1 MELSLKSRFKAI
13 EKNPTLTYL
22 DSAASSLKL
31 NTSIEAMTHYYEHS
45 GANISRGAYAL
56 GIETTQAYEHTRDVV
71 KEFIHATKREEIIF
85 TKGTTQSMNM
95 LAYHFEKTLTPHD
108 EIITSELE
116 HNASLLPFQRVAKI
130 TGATLTY
137 ATLDQDLRID
147 AKKVQQQI
155 NSKTKLVV
163 LTYVSNVM
171 GYITD
176 LNPIIQKAHEVGA
189 LVIVDAA
196 QAAPHIPID
205 VQALNCDFLAFSGH
219 KCFGP
224 TGVGILY
231 GKYDLL
237 NELTPFELGGGMI
250 DDVFMHGHTYAEL
263 PERLEAGTPP
273 IAEVIGLAPALKF
286 IQETGH
292 DVIIN
297 HAKTLQQHLLKELS
311 QRPYIHVYNP
321 KSDIGIVTLNIKGV
335 HAHDVQSFLS
345 EHNIAVR
352 TGHHCAK
359 LLQKRFQTAATI
371 RVSFQLYNNQ
381 DDIVKLLRV
390 LDETYHFFHS
400 TP

>member
-13 EKNPTLTYL
+13 EKNPSLIYL

-31 NTSIEAMTHYYEHS
+31 NTSLDAMIHYYETS

-56 GIETTQAYEHTRDVV
+56 GIETTQAYEASRDTVAS
-71 KEFIHATKREEIIF
+71 FINANKREEVIF

-95 LAYHFEKTLTPHD
+95 LAYHFEKILRTGD

-116 HNASLLPFQRVAKI
+116 HSASLLPFQRVAKN

-137 ATLDQDLRID
+137 ANLDQDLRID
-147 AKKVQQQI
+147 SEKVSKQI
-155 NSKTKLVV
+155 STHTKLVV

-176 LNPIIQKAHEVGA
+176 FKPIIEKAHEVGA
-189 LVIVDAA
+189 IVIVDAA

-205 VQALNCDFLAFSGH
+205 VEALECDFLAFSGH

-224 TGVGILY
+224 TGVGVLY
-231 GKYDLL
+231 GKYDHL
-237 NELTPFELGGGMI
+237 NQLMPFEVGGGMV
-250 DDVFMHGHTYAEL
+250 DEVDLYEQTYVDL

-273 IAEVIGLAPALKF
+273 IAEVIGLAPALNYIKDIGHNF
-286 IQETGH
+286 IL
-292 DVIIN
+292 N
-297 HAKTLQQHLLKELS
+297 HSKRLQKILLDELNK
-311 QRPYIHVYNP
+311 RPYIHVYNP
-321 KSDIGIVTLNIKGV
+321 KSDIGIITFNINNI

-345 EHNIAVR
+345 EQHIAVR

-359 LLQKRFQTAATI
+359 LLQKRFHSSATI
-371 RVSFQLYNNQ
+371 RVSFQIYNNEE
-381 DDIVKLLRV
+381 DIKKLLEV
-390 LDETYHFFHS
+390 IDYTYQFFQ
-400 TP
+400 T

>member
-1 MELSLKSRFKAI
+1 M
-13 EKNPTLTYL
+13 
-22 DSAASSLKL
+22 
-31 NTSIEAMTHYYEHS
+31 
-45 GANISRGAYAL
+45 
-56 GIETTQAYEHTRDVV
+56 
-71 KEFIHATKREEIIF
+71 
-85 TKGTTQSMNM
+85 
-95 LAYHFEKTLTPHD
+95 
-108 EIITSELE
+108 
-116 HNASLLPFQRVAKI
+116 
-130 TGATLTY
+130 
-137 ATLDQDLRID
+137 
-147 AKKVQQQI
+147 
-155 NSKTKLVV
+155 
-163 LTYVSNVM
+163 LTYVFNVM

-189 LVIVDAA
+189 IVIVDAA
-196 QAAPHIPID
+196 QAAPHIPIN
-205 VQALNCDFLAFSGH
+205 VQALDCDFLAFSGH

-224 TGVGILY
+224 TGVGMLY

-250 DDVFMHGHTYAEL
+250 DDVFMHDHTYAEL

-273 IAEVIGLAPALKF
+273 IAEVIGLAPALLYIKE
-286 IQETGH
+286 IGH
-292 DVIIN
+292 DAIIN

-321 KSDIGIVTLNIKGV
+321 KSDIGIVTLNIKDV

-381 DDIVKLLRV
+381 EDIVTLLRV
-390 LDETYHFFHS
+390 LDETYQFFHS